1 MLKLELLL
9 RLGGVLHFVLLC
21 AGAMVPG
28 VLNWRENLSRLN
40 AFLRRL
46 FWVYALFVFLM
57 ILAFGCLSLF
67 HAEELAAGAP
77 LARSVCAV
85 IALCWIVR
93 LVIQLFVFD
102 TRQIV
107 TGKLV
112 MFGYHA
118 LTVIFVALVFI
129 YSWAAVRAP
138 SL

>member
-21 AGAMVPG
+21 AGAMVPT

-40 AFLRRL
+40 PFLRRL
-46 FWVYALFVFLM
+46 FWVYALFVFLL
-57 ILAFGCLSLF
+57 ILAFGCLSLV

-77 LARSVCAV
+77 LARSVCGV

-112 MFGYHA
+112 VFGYHV
-118 LTVIFVALVFI
+118 LTAIFVALVCI
-129 YSWAAVRAP
+129 YSWAALGASV
-138 SL
+138 